1 LVRPF
6 TNNNSGFYNPGSFD
20 IDSKGRAYARGG
32 PIQENITMYGT
43 PTEGVTFDN
52 DTLSRKRN
60 NFASHWA
67 QDIAALLLKK
77 EQKNRK

>member
-1 LVRPF
+1 
-6 TNNNSGFYNPGSFD
+6 
-20 IDSKGRAYARGG
+20 
-32 PIQENITMYGT
+32 MYGT